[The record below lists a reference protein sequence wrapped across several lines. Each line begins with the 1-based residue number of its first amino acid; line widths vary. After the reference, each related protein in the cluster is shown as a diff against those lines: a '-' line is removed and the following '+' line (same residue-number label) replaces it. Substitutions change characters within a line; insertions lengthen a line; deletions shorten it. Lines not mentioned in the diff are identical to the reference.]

1 MRNIF
6 GGFAAKLRLMAFNYR
21 SRRQLLALDS
31 RALKDIG
38 ISRAD
43 ALAEARKPFWKG
55 QAGNGSDAGSE
66 TETTSCDRVVFAP
79 VKLIAGCSVSL
90 ILVTVL
96 INI

>member
-1 MRNIF
+1 MKHMYSRHMSTSSVDEGTSMRHIF
-6 GGFAAKLRLMAFNYR
+6 GGFAAKLRLMVFNYR

-55 QAGNGSDAGSE
+55 QAGLMQGQ
-66 TETTSCDRVVFAP
+66 
-79 VKLIAGCSVSL
+79 KQ
-90 ILVTVL
+90 
-96 INI
+96 